1 LKEILIDDQSTYEM
15 SVTLKLFEYEAK
27 SIAQNFNVPIPKGF
41 VVSTP
46 EEAGK
51 AFDQL
56 GKRSIVKSQVLVAG
70 RKKAGGIRF
79 ASTSN
84 EAYDVAKQLFGMQI
98 HGEPVKRLLVEEAV
112 AAARELYV
120 GVTVNRSKGCY
131 TVLASTEGGID
142 IEEVASKSPEKIVRF
157 DVDPLR
163 GLRDYE
169 ARIVG
174 RRLGFSGRP
183 LVDLTA
189 IVSKI
194 YRICVTYDCEL
205 LESNPLLE
213 TDRGDFV
220 AADLRALIDD
230 NSLYRHPE
238 FQDSAKRTSVDVT
251 PLELKAREKGLSY
264 VELDGNIG
272 VIGNGAGLVM
282 ATLDMIHYYGG
293 KAANF
298 CDAGAGGA
306 TTDRIEAALEL
317 ALTNKRIKA
326 LFINV
331 VAGITRCDDVAKGI
345 VAIRDK
351 AEIKVPIVIRMVGTR
366 EEEGRRI
373 LEQAGIPFLDS
384 MEEGAKKIVELAKR

>member
-1 LKEILIDDQSTYEM
+1 M
-15 SVTLKLFEYEAK
+15 SMTMKLFEYEAK
-27 SIAQNFNVPIPKGF
+27 SIAQNFTMPIPKGF
-41 VVSTP
+41 VVSSP
-46 EEAGK
+46 EEARK

-56 GKRSIVKSQVLVAG
+56 GKRAIVKSQVLVAG
-70 RKKAGGIRF
+70 RKKAGGIKF

-84 EAYDVAKQLFGMQI
+84 EAYEVAKELFGMQI
-98 HGEPVKRLLVEEAV
+98 RGEAVKKLLVEEAV
-112 AAARELYV
+112 EAARELYI

-169 ARIVG
+169 GRIVG

-183 LVDLTA
+183 LVDLA
-189 IVSKI
+189 VVISKI

-220 AADLRALIDD
+220 AADFRALIDD
-230 NSLYRHPE
+230 NSLYRHSE
-238 FQDSAKRTSVDVT
+238 FQDKARQASADITS
-251 PLELKAREKGLSY
+251 LELKAREKGLSY

-282 ATLDMIHYYGG
+282 ATLDVIHYYGG

-306 TTDRIEAALEL
+306 TTERIEAALEIV
-317 ALTNKRIKA
+317 LTNKRIRA

-331 VAGITRCDDVAKGI
+331 VAGITRCDDVARGI

-351 AEIKVPIVIRMVGTR
+351 AEIQVPIVIRMLGTR

-384 MEEGAKKIVELAKR
+384 MEEGARKIVEQVKR

>member
-1 LKEILIDDQSTYEM
+1 M
-15 SVTLKLFEYEAK
+15 SITVKLFEYEAK
-27 SIAQNFNVPIPKGF
+27 SIAKNFAVPVPKGY

-46 EEAGK
+46 GEAKK
-51 AFDQL
+51 AFDDL

-70 RKKAGGIRF
+70 RKKAGGIKF
-79 ASTSN
+79 ASTSD
-84 EAYDVAKQLFGMQI
+84 EAYRVAKELFGMNI
-98 HGEPVKRLLVEEAV
+98 RGEPVKKLLVEEAV
-112 AAARELYV
+112 PAKRELYV
-120 GVTVNRSKGCY
+120 GVTVNRSLGCY
-131 TVLASTEGGID
+131 TILASTEGGID
-142 IEEVASKSPEKIVRF
+142 IEEVASKSPEKIVRL
-157 DVDPLR
+157 DVNPIR

-169 ARIVG
+169 ARIVA
-174 RRLGFSGRP
+174 RKLGFSEKS
-183 LVDLTA
+183 LVELAA
-189 IVSKI
+189 IISKI
-194 YRICVTYDCEL
+194 YKICVTYDCEL

-213 TDRGDFV
+213 TEQGSFV
-220 AADLRALIDD
+220 AADFRALIDD

-238 FQDSAKRTSVDVT
+238 FQARAKEAGADVT

-306 TTDRIEAALEL
+306 TMDRIEAALEL
-317 ALTNKRIKA
+317 VLSNERTQA

-331 VAGITRCDDVAKGI
+331 LAGITRCDDVAKGI
-345 VAIRDK
+345 VATRERAK
-351 AEIKVPIVIRMVGTR
+351 IKVPIVIRMVGTN

-373 LEQAGIPFLDS
+373 LEEAGIPFLDS
-384 MEEGAKKIVELAKR
+384 MEEGAKETVARSKR

>member
-1 LKEILIDDQSTYEM
+1 MII
-15 SVTLKLFEYEAK
+15 VVKLFEYEAK
-27 SIAQNFNVPIPKGF
+27 SIAQNFALPVPKGL

-46 EEAGK
+46 EEAKK
-51 AFDQL
+51 AFDEL
-56 GKRSIVKSQVLVAG
+56 GKPSIVKSQVLVAG

-79 ASTSN
+79 ASTSE
-84 EAYDVAKQLFGMQI
+84 EAYEIAKELLGMKI
-98 HGEPVKRLLVEEAV
+98 HGEPVKKLLVEEAV
-112 AAARELYV
+112 EARRELYA
-120 GVTVNRSKGCY
+120 GVTVNRSSGCY
-131 TVLASTEGGID
+131 TILASTEGGID
-142 IEEVASKSPEKIVRF
+142 IEEVASRSPEKIVRL
-157 DVDPLR
+157 DVDPIR

-174 RRLGFSGRP
+174 RKLGFSGKQ
-183 LVDLTA
+183 LIDLAA
-189 IVSKI
+189 IISKI

-213 TDRGDFV
+213 TERGNFV
-220 AADLRALIDD
+220 AADFRALIDD
-230 NSLYRHPE
+230 NSLYRHVE
-238 FQDSAKRTSVDVT
+238 FQERVKRGEADLT

-306 TTDRIEAALEL
+306 TADRIEAALEMVL
-317 ALTNKRIKA
+317 SNERTKTI
-326 LFINV
+326 FINV
-331 VAGITRCDDVAKGI
+331 LAGITKCDDVARGI
-345 VAIRDK
+345 VATREK
-351 AEIKVPIVIRMVGTR
+351 TRIKVPIVIRMVGTN

-373 LEQAGIPFLDS
+373 LEEAGIPFLDS
-384 MEEGAKKIVELAKR
+384 MEEGAREVVARSMR

>member
-1 LKEILIDDQSTYEM
+1 M
-15 SVTLKLFEYEAK
+15 SITVKLFEYEAK
-27 SIAQNFNVPIPKGF
+27 SIAKNFAVPVPKGY

-46 EEAGK
+46 REAKK
-51 AFDQL
+51 AFDDL

-70 RKKAGGIRF
+70 RKKAGGIKF
-79 ASTSN
+79 ASTSD
-84 EAYDVAKQLFGMQI
+84 EAYRVAKELFGMNI
-98 HGEPVKRLLVEEAV
+98 RGEPVKKLLVEEAV
-112 AAARELYV
+112 PAKKELYV
-120 GVTVNRSKGCY
+120 GVTVNRSLGCY
-131 TVLASTEGGID
+131 TILASTEGGID
-142 IEEVASKSPEKIVRF
+142 IEEVASKSPEKIVRL
-157 DVDPLR
+157 DVNPIR

-169 ARIVG
+169 ARIVA
-174 RRLGFSGRP
+174 RKLGFSEKS
-183 LVDLTA
+183 LVELAA
-189 IVSKI
+189 IISKI
-194 YRICVTYDCEL
+194 YKICVTYDCEL

-213 TDRGDFV
+213 TEQGSFV
-220 AADLRALIDD
+220 AADFRALIDD

-238 FQDSAKRTSVDVT
+238 FQARAKEAGADVT

-317 ALTNKRIKA
+317 VLSNERTQA

-331 VAGITRCDDVAKGI
+331 LAGITRCDDVAKGI
-345 VAIRDK
+345 VATREK
-351 AEIKVPIVIRMVGTR
+351 AKIKVPIVIRMVGTN

-373 LEQAGIPFLDS
+373 LEEAGIPFLDS
-384 MEEGAKKIVELAKR
+384 MEEGAKETVARSKR

>member
-1 LKEILIDDQSTYEM
+1 
-15 SVTLKLFEYEAK
+15 VKLFEYEAK
-27 SIAQNFNVPIPKGF
+27 SIAQKFAVPIPKGY

-46 EEAGK
+46 EEARK
-51 AFDQL
+51 AFDNL

-79 ASTSN
+79 AFTSD
-84 EAYDVAKQLFGMQI
+84 EAYRVAKELLGMSI
-98 HGEPVKRLLVEEAV
+98 RGELVKKLLVEEV
-112 AAARELYV
+112 VETKRELYV
-120 GVTVNRSKGCY
+120 GVTVNRSSKCY
-131 TVLASTEGGID
+131 TILASTEGGID
-142 IEEVASKSPEKIVRF
+142 IEEVASRSPEKIVRH
-157 DVDPLR
+157 DVDPIL

-174 RRLGFSGRP
+174 RKLGFSGKQ
-183 LVDLTA
+183 LIDLTA
-189 IVSKI
+189 IISKI
-194 YRICVTYDCEL
+194 YRICIAYDCEL

-213 TDRGDFV
+213 TEQENFV
-220 AADLRALIDD
+220 AADFRALIDD

-238 FQDSAKRTSVDVT
+238 FQERAKEEGAEMT
-251 PLELKAREKGLSY
+251 PMELKAREKGLSY

-282 ATLDMIHYYGG
+282 ATLDMINYYGG

-306 TTDRIEAALEL
+306 TIDRIEAALEL
-317 ALTNKRIKA
+317 VLSNERTKA

-331 VAGITRCDDVAKGI
+331 LAGITRCDDVARGI
-345 VAIRDK
+345 VATREK
-351 AEIKVPIVIRMVGTR
+351 AKIKVPIVIRMVGTN

-373 LEQAGIPFLDS
+373 LEEAGIPFLDS
-384 MEEGAKKIVELAKR
+384 MEEGAKEIVARSKR